1 MSENAY
7 PHFQNYEILDLI
19 GAGGMGSVYR
29 AKDRLGKIVALKV
42 IHDELSMKAEFRERF
57 YEEARHLDGLGDHPN
72 IVNLTGLFG
81 ESRPSSEHEMLYI
94 VMEYVEGIDVS
105 ALMSGTGGRV
115 GTGLLPES
123 AALPILRQATDAI
136 AFAHMHGVFHRDIKP
151 SNILVP
157 SVSEGPPVL
166 RTERDVKI
174 MDFGIARTRFA
185 PRITRIGVIGTP
197 EYMAPELFE
206 EGLAGG
212 GEQTDVYALGITA
225 YEMLTN
231 AVPFRSNAETTEA
244 AALVQIARE
253 KLAKDPPLPSSH
265 YPPLDKGVEA
275 VVMKAIARR
284 PEDRFADA
292 SEMLVAIDAEI
303 HRLGITLP
311 AAKGAVAPA
320 PLPDQANR
328 EVVAG
333 GGDVKQDF
341 SEEDPAVLSMPVAM
355 AIWSAAAISGGLLG
369 YLAL

>member
-1 MSENAY
+1 MSEQKY
-7 PHFQNYEILDLI
+7 PHFQNYQILDLI

-29 AKDRLGKIVALKV
+29 AEDRLGKIVALKV
-42 IHDELSMKAEFRERF
+42 IHDELSMKEEFRDRF

-81 ESRPSSEHEMLYI
+81 ESRPSSEHETLYI
-94 VMEYVEGIDVS
+94 VMEYVEGVDVS
-105 ALMSGTGGRV
+105 ALMAGTGGRV

-123 AALPILRQATDAI
+123 SALPVLRQATDAI

-151 SNILVP
+151 ANILVP

-166 RTERDVKI
+166 RTEQDVKI

-206 EGLAGG
+206 EGFAGG

-244 AALVQIARE
+244 ASLVQIAKE
-253 KLAKDPPLPSSH
+253 KMTKDPPLPSGH
-265 YPPLDKGVEA
+265 YPPLDKDVEA

-284 PEDRFADA
+284 PEDRFSGA
-292 SEMLVAIDAEI
+292 SEMLEAIDAQI
-303 HRLGITLP
+303 QRLGIASP
-311 AAKGAVAPA
+311 AVTAVASA
-320 PLPDQANR
+320 PVPDHSAGEKAVRGVDVR
-328 EVVAG
+328 E
-333 GGDVKQDF
+333 DLK
-341 SEEDPAVLSMPVAM
+341 EEDSAVVTMPVAM
-355 AIWSAAAISGGLLG
+355 AIWSAAAISGGALG
-369 YLAL
+369 YFAL

>member
-1 MSENAY
+1 MSESTY

-29 AKDRLGKIVALKV
+29 AKDRLGKTVALKV
-42 IHDELSMKAEFRERF
+42 IHDELSVKEEFRDRF

-81 ESRPSSEHEMLYI
+81 EDRPSSEHEMLYI

-105 ALMSGTGGRV
+105 ALMAGTGGRV

-123 AALPILRQATDAI
+123 SALPVLRQATDAI
-136 AFAHMHGVFHRDIKP
+136 AFAHAHGIFHRDIKP
-151 SNILVP
+151 ANILVP
-157 SVSEGPPVL
+157 SISEGPPVL
-166 RTERDVKI
+166 RTESDVKI

-206 EGLAGG
+206 EGFAGG

-244 AALVQIARE
+244 AALVQIANE
-253 KLAKDPPLPSSH
+253 KLMKDPPPPSIH
-265 YPPLDKGVEA
+265 YPPLDKDVEA

-284 PEDRFADA
+284 PEDRYSGAG
-292 SEMLVAIDAEI
+292 EMLAAIDAEI
-303 HRLGITLP
+303 HRLGIALP
-311 AAKGAVAPA
+311 AAAATVASAPSPDHTNGEIPA
-320 PLPDQANR
+320 S
-328 EVVAG
+328 
-333 GGDVKQDF
+333 GGDVREDLK
-341 SEEDPAVLSMPVAM
+341 EEDSAVVTMPVAM
-355 AIWSAAAISGGLLG
+355 TIWSAAAVSGGVLG
-369 YLAL
+369 YFAL

>member
-1 MSENAY
+1 MSGNTY

-29 AKDRLGKIVALKV
+29 AKDRLGKTVALKV
-42 IHDELSMKAEFRERF
+42 IHDELSMKEEFRERF

-105 ALMSGTGGRV
+105 ALMAGTGGRV

-123 AALPILRQATDAI
+123 SALPVLRQATDAI
-136 AFAHMHGVFHRDIKP
+136 AFAHTHGVFHRDIKP

-166 RTERDVKI
+166 LTERDVKI

-212 GEQTDVYALGITA
+212 GELTDVYALGITA

-253 KLAKDPPLPSSH
+253 KLAKDPPSPSSH
-265 YPPLDKGVEA
+265 YPPLDEGVEA

-284 PEDRFADA
+284 PEDRFSGA
-292 SEMLVAIDAEI
+292 SEMLEAIDAEI
-303 HRLGITLP
+303 HRLGIALP
-311 AAKGAVAPA
+311 TANGAVAPA
-320 PLPDQANR
+320 AVPDHTVGEIASSV
-328 EVVAG
+328 E
-333 GGDVKQDF
+333 DVRQDDR
-341 SEEDPAVLSMPVAM
+341 EEDSAAVTVPVAM
-355 AIWSAAAISGGLLG
+355 AIWSAAALSGAALG
-369 YLAL
+369 YFAL